1 MVQGRIDAIT
11 VLESGHESGS
21 VAPGEVL
28 DVRGWI
34 VPPQA
39 RAELVV
45 DGRARYPLTVGDPRP
60 DVIAALRDPDA
71 QFSGY
76 RGVVPTT
83 DLESGRHEI
92 ALVVRDDDGAESHIA
107 VRVFD
112 VRIAAL
118 VADGDPVLGFA
129 DRYLDESGAEH
140 DIEGHSVYVATDE
153 VVTIRGWA
161 ADEVS
166 RKPAQ
171 GAVALVGDHV
181 VPAVYGFERFDV
193 IPTLDD
199 ATLRFCGFSA
209 SFPGSYVAAE
219 GTPFRVALLSGDERG
234 FVPTRVDLM
243 LRAR

>member
-11 VLESGHESGS
+11 VLASGHESGS
-21 VAPGEVL
+21 IAVGEVL

-76 RGVVPTT
+76 RGVVPTS
-83 DLESGRHEI
+83 DLETGRHEI
-92 ALVVRDDDGAESHIA
+92 SLVARDDDGAESALA
-107 VRVFD
+107 VRFFE
-112 VRIAAL
+112 VRVGL
-118 VADGDPVLGFA
+118 SVADGDPVLGFA
-129 DRYLDESGAEH
+129 DRYLDEAGAEH
-140 DIEGHSVYVATDE
+140 EIEGKTVQVAAAE

-161 ADEVS
+161 VDDVS
-166 RKPAQ
+166 LKPAH
-171 GAVALVGDHV
+171 GAVALVGEHV
-181 VPAVYGFERFDV
+181 VPAVYGFERFDA
-193 IPTLDD
+193 IPTIGDV
-199 ATLRFCGFSA
+199 TLRFCGFSA
-209 SFPGSYVAAE
+209 SFPGSYVDGE
-219 GTPFRVALLSGDERG
+219 GTPFKVALLTGDERG
-234 FVPTRVDLM
+234 FVPTRVDLV